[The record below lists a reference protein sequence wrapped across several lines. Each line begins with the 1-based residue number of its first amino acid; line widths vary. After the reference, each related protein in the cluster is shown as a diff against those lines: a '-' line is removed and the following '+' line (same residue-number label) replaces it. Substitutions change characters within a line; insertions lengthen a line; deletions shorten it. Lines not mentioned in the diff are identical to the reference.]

1 MENGK
6 VHISGKVASIQLEG
20 LKIVNSGK
28 TEEAGGGGGGE
39 VERTGTERRD
49 REKGRKERETEEGK
63 EDV

>member
-28 TEEAGGGGGGE
+28 TEEAGGGGGSRE
-39 VERTGTERRD
+39 NRD
-49 REKGRKERETEEGK
+49 REKRRKERETEEGK

>member
-28 TEEAGGGGGGE
+28 TEEAGGGVE

-49 REKGRKERETEEGK
+49 REKRRKERETEEGK

>member
-28 TEEAGGGGGGE
+28 TEEAGGGGGSRE
-39 VERTGTERRD
+39 NRD
-49 REKGRKERETEEGK
+49 REKGQREKKEGEGDRRRE
-63 EDV
+63 

>member
-28 TEEAGGGGGGE
+28 TEEAGGGGGE